1 VQAFDA
7 HKPDGCNVDP
17 SVSDAA
23 RIMRVPGS
31 INTSSE
37 NVVVEFYRCSTANYT
52 LVELA
57 NLLEVKP
64 EKTRLIPGECSAAKR
79 KAGRA
84 RWSNPLQSFFQLW
97 RKRGTFSVGTRHGAL
112 FVLCYLARRNGWR
125 EGRIRTY
132 AEKLI
137 SDCDPVLSMVD
148 IEECLAS
155 SRRACAK
162 PWSMSLRNR
171 TICNMLRIT
180 TAEERRMFIK
190 PPRKPRAMVLGE
202 RHEEVM
208 RRRKLI
214 VQELLWAG
222 RNVSGRDMTRLLL
235 EKHGLRVSHA
245 TVAVDLA
252 STTVRSATVQLG
264 CASAT
269 AFKNTQQKLTGQPK
283 PPVGSSE
290 ASGQSN
296 IPKKKARVGFV
307 RPPGV
312 STLPI
317 ERAGLTPVSALHS
330 LLMTTGSEPTT
341 AKEDQKTKMQTTLW
355 TKCRSEMLQTASQPG
370 WALAIHESGHAV
382 TTCELGFGLKKRGIE
397 IMGREG
403 MTYSRSPG
411 LRSRNPELRQRFCEG
426 NIVVG
431 LAGPVAEY
439 RVNENLVHIDGD
451 VENIA
456 VTMRELLPRK
466 NHFVQNACGYGESW
480 GDFWALIYTLA
491 TCPDEKKALAELDEF
506 PGLAAIDMSIFR
518 ILWPL
523 AQKTHAIIDRNWSKV
538 EEISTELIKNGR
550 LSGHECEGLWARN
563 AAQPAA
569 SWSLGKNETLS
580 SV

>member
-1 VQAFDA
+1 MADRLATGRKSEDVVWLNAIKLDFDWHDRNLTFDGMLTAFFRMLGEVQLPEPNLLVRSGRGLWALWKITENTDQQSLYRRVNDATVQAFDA

-171 TICNMLRIT
+171 TIRNMLRIT

-222 RNVSGRDMTRLLL
+222 RNVSGRDMTR
-235 EKHGLRVSHA
+235 
-245 TVAVDLA
+245 
-252 STTVRSATVQLG
+252 
-264 CASAT
+264 
-269 AFKNTQQKLTGQPK
+269 F
-283 PPVGSSE
+283 
-290 ASGQSN
+290 
-296 IPKKKARVGFV
+296 
-307 RPPGV
+307 
-312 STLPI
+312 
-317 ERAGLTPVSALHS
+317 
-330 LLMTTGSEPTT
+330 
-341 AKEDQKTKMQTTLW
+341 
-355 TKCRSEMLQTASQPG
+355 
-370 WALAIHESGHAV
+370 
-382 TTCELGFGLKKRGIE
+382 
-397 IMGREG
+397 
-403 MTYSRSPG
+403 
-411 LRSRNPELRQRFCEG
+411 
-426 NIVVG
+426 
-431 LAGPVAEY
+431 
-439 RVNENLVHIDGD
+439 
-451 VENIA
+451 
-456 VTMRELLPRK
+456 
-466 NHFVQNACGYGESW
+466 
-480 GDFWALIYTLA
+480 
-491 TCPDEKKALAELDEF
+491 
-506 PGLAAIDMSIFR
+506 
-518 ILWPL
+518 
-523 AQKTHAIIDRNWSKV
+523 
-538 EEISTELIKNGR
+538 
-550 LSGHECEGLWARN
+550 
-563 AAQPAA
+563 
-569 SWSLGKNETLS
+569 
-580 SV
+580 